1 MSKDNDNGDE
11 NEKKDYEVGYRKTPK
26 ASRFKPGQSGN
37 PKGRPKA
44 SNNFT
49 TDVKTL
55 LAAPVKVKRDGK
67 LQIVSSQKAVLLRF
81 ADKALAKGD
90 IRALDKLLDLARTFN
105 DDVSLEAESDPL
117 SETDLDICEGIIVRR
132 HMEVED
138 DEDEL
143 DGKEELLP

>member
-11 NEKKDYEVGYRKTPK
+11 NENKDYEVGFGKTPK

-49 TDVKTL
+49 TDLQSL

-67 LQIVSSQKAVLLRF
+67 LQIVSSQKAVLLRLV
-81 ADKALAKGD
+81 DKALAKGD
-90 IRALDKLLDLARTFN
+90 FRALKKLLELAQTFN
-105 DDVSLEAESDPL
+105 DDVSLEAESAPL

-143 DGKEELLP
+143 DGKEDPLP

>member
-1 MSKDNDNGDE
+1 MSKNNDNRDE
-11 NEKKDYEVGYRKTPK
+11 NEKKDYEVGYGKTPK

-37 PKGRPKA
+37 PNGRRKGI
-44 SNNFT
+44 NNFT
-49 TDVKTL
+49 TDVQSL
-55 LAAPVKVKRDGK
+55 LAARVKVKRDGK

-81 ADKALAKGD
+81 ADKALAQGD
-90 IRALDKLLDLARTFN
+90 IGALDKLLDLARTFN

-132 HMEVED
+132 HMEAED

-143 DGKEELLP
+143 P

>member
-1 MSKDNDNGDE
+1 MAKNNDNREE
-11 NEKKDYEVGYRKTPK
+11 NEQKDYEVRYRKTPK

-37 PKGRPKA
+37 PNGRPKGI
-44 SNNFT
+44 NNFT
-49 TDVKTL
+49 TDLQSL
-55 LAAPVKVKRDGK
+55 LANRVKVKRDGK
-67 LQIVSSQKAVLLRF
+67 QQIVSSQEALLLRL

-90 IRALDKLLDLARTFN
+90 IRALEKVLDLAQSFN
-105 DDVSLEAESDPL
+105 DDLPPEAESAPL

-132 HMEVED
+132 YVEAED